1 MTDANEIARH
11 KDSRYDKKI
20 NKKNKKSKKLKTK
33 NPKFYGY
40 TNMKK
45 Y

>member
-20 NKKNKKSKKLKTK
+20 NKKNKKSKKWKK
-33 NPKFYGY
+33 N
-40 TNMKK
+40 TTTQ
-45 Y
+45 

>member
-11 KDSRYDKKI
+11 KDSKYDKKI
-20 NKKNKKSKKLKTK
+20 NKKNKKSKKFKIK